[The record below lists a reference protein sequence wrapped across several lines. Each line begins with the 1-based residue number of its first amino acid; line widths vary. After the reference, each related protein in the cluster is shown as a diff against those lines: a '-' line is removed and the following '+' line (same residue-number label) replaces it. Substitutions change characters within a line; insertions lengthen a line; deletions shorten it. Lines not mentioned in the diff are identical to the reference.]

1 MRKHEPTTVDEYI
14 EDFPPEIRERLQ
26 GIRAAIREA
35 LPRAGERISYRIP
48 AMTLDGR
55 IVIYFAGWER
65 HVSVYPV
72 PDGDEEF
79 QQQIA
84 PYRASKGTLRFP
96 VDTAMPYPLIGRIAS
111 LLASRR
117 RRS

>member
-1 MRKHEPTTVDEYI
+1 MQKHEPATIDEYI
-14 EDFPPEIRERLQ
+14 EDFSPEVRERLQ

-55 IVIYFAGWER
+55 VVIYFAGWER
-65 HVSVYPV
+65 YVSVYPV
-72 PDGDEEF
+72 PDGDDAF
-79 QQQIA
+79 QEQIA

-96 VDTAMPYPLIGRIAS
+96 LDKTMPYALVGRIAS
-111 LLASRR
+111 LLASRGR
-117 RRS
+117 RA